1 MGHRLSRSRQRPS
14 PRRHESLENPGPCR
28 EFHHRLRSKGKHL
41 HYANGVGKHQCL
53 GRYQVVQSAAVL
65 YILSLEGPPLQ
76 HRKHSRTDAAVNHG
90 VHTRNSPPRTQ
101 PLFPTKAKN
110 SSRVCLFSRNAPNI
124 ALVTA
129 CPCCFSTPRI
139 CMHKCRASIITPT
152 PCGAILSSS
161 ARAIWLVM
169 RS

>member
-1 MGHRLSRSRQRPS
+1 MGHRLSRTRQRS
-14 PRRHESLENPGPCR
+14 RPRRHESLEDLSPCR

-41 HYANGVGKHQCL
+41 HPANGVGKHQRL
-53 GRYQVVQSAAVL
+53 GRYQVVWSAAVL
-65 YILSLEGPPLQ
+65 CTLSLEGPPLSQLKTRYRCSRRSRSVAVAQ
-76 HRKHSRTDAAVNHG
+76 HF
-90 VHTRNSPPRTQ
+90 SPQ

-110 SSRVCLFSRNAPNI
+110 SSRVCLFSRNAPSI

>member
-1 MGHRLSRSRQRPS
+1 MGHRLSRSRQRSS
-14 PRRHESLENPGPCR
+14 PRRHEGLENFRAGR

-41 HYANGVGKHQCL
+41 HPANGVGKHQRL
-53 GRYQVVQSAAVL
+53 SRHQVVPAEVKQSKVGQPFLAVL
-65 YILSLEGPPLQ
+65 TLFLGVRRCRLSC
-76 HRKHSRTDAAVNHG
+76 
-90 VHTRNSPPRTQ
+90 Q
-101 PLFPTKAKN
+101 PLFPTNAKN
-110 SSRVCLFSRNAPNI
+110 SSRVCLFSRKAPSI

-139 CMHKCRASIITPT
+139 CIHKCRASMITPT

-161 ARAIWLVM
+161 ARAIWLVK